1 MVKDYRVKYAL
12 GILIVTFS
20 LLIFDFIIV
29 SFSYEYLEA
38 KFIIFHGKSREDIMR
53 DIIFLEGITIFGF
66 GAVLVGGLSENVGG
80 LYHGGFFR
88 GGAVVRP
95 TERKDL
101 REKQIS
107 FGILLMI
114 VGAILTGLSVLLW
127 MVNSS

>member
-1 MVKDYRVKYAL
+1 MIKDYRVKYAL
-12 GILIVTFS
+12 GILVVTLS

-53 DIIFLEGITIFGF
+53 DIIFIEGITIFGF
-66 GAVLVGGLSENVGG
+66 GAIIVGGLSENVGG

-95 TERKDL
+95 AERKNL

-107 FGILLMI
+107 SGILLMI
-114 VGAILTGLSVLLW
+114 VGVILTGLSVLLW
-127 MVNSS
+127 IS